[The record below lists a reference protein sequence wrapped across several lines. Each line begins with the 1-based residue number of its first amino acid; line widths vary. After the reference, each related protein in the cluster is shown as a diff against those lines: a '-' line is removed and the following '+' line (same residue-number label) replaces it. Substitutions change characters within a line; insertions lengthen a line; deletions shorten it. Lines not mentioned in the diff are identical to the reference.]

1 MSTLLVSAPAYGHTK
16 FQHPESSQRTLA
28 LERALASSGLLP
40 DLRVLAP
47 AAATV
52 EQLRRVHTMELIEY
66 VRQVSL
72 RGGGLLDHGDTYV
85 TGESFELALLA
96 VGGCCAAVDEI
107 MTGRADNGFALIR
120 PPGHHAETDRA
131 SGFCLFNNV
140 AAAARQA
147 QVVHGAQRV
156 AIVDYDVHHGN
167 GTQDIFYEDDSVLFI
182 SIHLYAPY
190 FYPGIGGMHEV
201 GTGRGNGYTLNVPL
215 PPQVGDKG
223 YLRAFDE
230 LIGPRLRDFQPNM
243 LLVSAGFDAHWADPL
258 AMAGLSLTGY
268 AHITRQL
275 IGYAEALCGGRVL
288 FVLEGGY
295 QLDVLVNGVQNV
307 FHALLKRDR
316 ILDPFGRMPEPE
328 RDISA
333 LLAQLKA
340 HYLSK

>member
-1 MSTLLVSAPAYGHTK
+1 MTTLLVSAPAYGHTK

-28 LERALASSGLLP
+28 LERSLARSGLLP
-40 DLRVLAP
+40 DLHVLP
-47 AAATV
+47 PEPATV
-52 EQLRRVHTMELIEY
+52 EQLRRVHTVELIEY

-85 TGESFELALLA
+85 TGESYELALLA
-96 VGGCCAAVDEI
+96 AGGCCTAVDAI
-107 MTGRADNGFALIR
+107 MTGQAANGFALIR

-147 QVVHGAQRV
+147 QVNHGLERV

-190 FYPGIGGMHEV
+190 FYPGIGGMYEV
-201 GTGRGNGYTLNVPL
+201 GTGRGNGYTVNVPL
-215 PPQVGDKG
+215 PPQVGDRG
-223 YLRAFDE
+223 YARAFDE
-230 LIGPRLRDFQPNM
+230 LIGPRLREFRPEF

-268 AHITRQL
+268 ANITRKL
-275 IGYAEALCGGRVL
+275 ISYAAELCGGRLL

-295 QLDVLVNGVQNV
+295 QLDVLASGVQNV
-307 FHALLKRDR
+307 FHALLGHDL
-316 ILDPFGRMPEPE
+316 ILDPFGRMTEPE
-328 RDISA
+328 HDISA
-333 LLAQLKA
+333 LLDQLKT